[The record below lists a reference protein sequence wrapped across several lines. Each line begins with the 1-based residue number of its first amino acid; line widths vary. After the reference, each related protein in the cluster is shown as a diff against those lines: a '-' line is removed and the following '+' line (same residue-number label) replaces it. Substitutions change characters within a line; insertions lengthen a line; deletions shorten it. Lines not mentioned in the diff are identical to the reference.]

1 MYNKAKIEKAI
12 SDFKKGKMVIVVDR
26 EDREN
31 EGDFIISSEKVTSQD
46 INFMM
51 KEARGLICIS
61 ISNQRAKELELNPMV
76 ADNTE

>member
-1 MYNKAKIEKAI
+1 MYNKTKIEKAI
-12 SDFKKGKMVIVVDR
+12 SDFKKGKMVIVVDG

-61 ISNQRAKELELNPMV
+61 ISQLLFIAYISSLGSLER
-76 ADNTE
+76 TF